1 MSDLNTK
8 ILEEIRDESRGT
20 RRELEQTNQ
29 RLEQTNQRLERLER
43 RQVEAEVRL
52 ATELTTV
59 VGAIRDLKDAIV
71 ADRDLRRDIADH
83 EQRLRVLEAKT
94 G

>member
-8 ILEEIRDESRGT
+8 ILQEIRDESRGM
-20 RRELEQTNQ
+20 RGE
-29 RLEQTNQRLERLER
+29 LEQTNQRLERLER
-43 RQVEAEVRL
+43 HQVETEVRL

-83 EQRLRVLEAKT
+83 EYRLRALEAKA